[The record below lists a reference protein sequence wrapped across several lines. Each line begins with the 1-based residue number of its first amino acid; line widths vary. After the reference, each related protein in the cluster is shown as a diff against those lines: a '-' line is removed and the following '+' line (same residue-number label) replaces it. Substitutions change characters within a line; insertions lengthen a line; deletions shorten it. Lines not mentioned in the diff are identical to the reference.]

1 MEKKFYRFRA
11 EDKKGSVRIKSK
23 VDYDTLDILRKD
35 SPLIENNQF
44 FIANGTKFFD
54 IVQFDDSLNF
64 AISKKM
70 KNLLDSNNITGW
82 RCFPIVIENSK
93 EEYFGFQNT
102 GIAGPITNLEAVN
115 NYETEFREFD
125 ITTWDGS
132 DIFNLDGSLFNVC
145 TERVIDLLQKERV
158 SNLEIAYL

>member
-1 MEKKFYRFRA
+1 ML
-11 EDKKGSVRIKSK
+11 S
-23 VDYDTLDILRKD
+23 
-35 SPLIENNQF
+35 
-44 FIANGTKFFD
+44 
-54 IVQFDDSLNF
+54 
-64 AISKKM
+64 
-70 KNLLDSNNITGW
+70 
-82 RCFPIVIENSK
+82 IVIENSK

-132 DIFNLDGSLFNVC
+132 DIFNWMEVCSTQC